1 MEQNRVKV
9 IFFCSPNN
17 PTGTIIDEKILRE
30 MLEYTKDR
38 ALVVVDEA
46 YIEFNSDRTVVGM
59 LKEYSNL
66 VITRTLSK
74 AFGLAGLRCGFTLAA
89 PEIISLLLKVIDP
102 YPICAPVAQVATAAL
117 QPKNLEIVFE
127 RVEMLN
133 RIRDTFADR
142 VAKLSFVKKV
152 YPSSGNYSLIEFT
165 DGEKLFDFMKQN
177 GIILRDFND
186 KPRLKN
192 CVRITVGTQEEMN
205 QVLEAMEK
213 FEK

>member
-1 MEQNRVKV
+1 M
-9 IFFCSPNN
+9 
-17 PTGTIIDEKILRE
+17 
-30 MLEYTKDR
+30 
-38 ALVVVDEA
+38 
-46 YIEFNSDRTVVGM
+46 
-59 LKEYSNL
+59 
-66 VITRTLSK
+66 
-74 AFGLAGLRCGFTLAA
+74 
-89 PEIISLLLKVIDP
+89 
-102 YPICAPVAQVATAAL
+102 
-117 QPKNLEIVFE
+117 
-127 RVEMLN
+127 EMLN

>member
-1 MEQNRVKV
+1 MF
-9 IFFCSPNN
+9 IP
-17 PTGTIIDEKILRE
+17 EKSITFAASVEKRS
-30 MLEYTKDR
+30 MMMMTPKKDM
-38 ALVVVDEA
+38 
-46 YIEFNSDRTVVGM
+46 TVM
-59 LKEYSNL
+59 Q
-66 VITRTLSK
+66 
-74 AFGLAGLRCGFTLAA
+74 GLLLG
-89 PEIISLLLKVIDP
+89 LLLKVIDP